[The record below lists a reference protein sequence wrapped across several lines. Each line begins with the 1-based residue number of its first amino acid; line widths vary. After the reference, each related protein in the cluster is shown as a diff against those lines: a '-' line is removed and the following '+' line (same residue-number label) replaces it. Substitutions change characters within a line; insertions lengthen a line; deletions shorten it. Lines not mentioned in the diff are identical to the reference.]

1 MSKLQSASPGK
12 FLVFLLV
19 VAVVFAYIA
28 AKWDEFSQQS
38 ALYDGSYGGTPV
50 SDEGLDGT
58 GLDTSGQDAT
68 QEQGA
73 SPDGTSAGGTGD
85 SGAAGSTPLPN
96 TSTGSFA
103 DLRVERT
110 AIYDRQVEQLQ
121 AIANDPNA
129 SASAREQAQQALVQ
143 LTQRQGVEQQIEQ
156 LIRSKGYDD
165 AVVFV
170 YDQAAIVVLKAD
182 RFEQADAARIA
193 DIVRQVTGIGYEGIR
208 IVTRKS

>member
-1 MSKLQSASPGK
+1 MGKVQAGSPAR

-28 AKWDEFSQQS
+28 AKWDDFNHQS
-38 ALYDGSYGGTPV
+38 ALY
-50 SDEGLDGT
+50 EG
-58 GLDTSGQDAT
+58 
-68 QEQGA
+68 
-73 SPDGTSAGGTGD
+73 SAGGVDLEQQGGTTVGLEGTETG
-85 SGAAGSTPLPN
+85 SSPLPEG
-96 TSTGSFA
+96 TATGEGGAQLPGEATPDLEGGSFA
-103 DLRVERT
+103 ELRVQRT

-121 AIANDPNA
+121 AIASDPDA

-156 LIRSKGYDD
+156 LIRSKGYED

-170 YDQAAIVVLKAD
+170 YDQAAIVVVKAD
-182 RFEQADAARIA
+182 RFAQADAARIA

-208 IVTRKS
+208 IVTRDS

>member
-1 MSKLQSASPGK
+1 MSKVQAASPAR
-12 FLVFLLV
+12 FLVFLVV

-28 AKWDEFSQQS
+28 AKWDDFNHQS
-38 ALYDGSYGGTPV
+38 ALYQGGTGTV
-50 SDEGLDGT
+50 SLDQQGLGT
-58 GLDTSGQDAT
+58 TDMTGSDTAGGSAALPGDQ
-68 QEQGA
+68 
-73 SPDGTSAGGTGD
+73 GTSAGAEGQA
-85 SGAAGSTPLPN
+85 GALPDVQA
-96 TSTGSFA
+96 GSFA
-103 DLRVERT
+103 ELRVQRT

-156 LIRSKGYDD
+156 LIKSKGYED

-170 YDQAAIVVLKAD
+170 YDQAAIVVVKAD
-182 RFEQADAARIA
+182 RFAQADAARIA

-208 IVTRKS
+208 IVTRNS

>member
-1 MSKLQSASPGK
+1 MTRLRAGSPGK

-38 ALYDGSYGGTPV
+38 ALQDAGFGDTTAVGEDMGQPGEDTAQGGAAGEQGAP
-50 SDEGLDGT
+50 LDGT
-58 GLDTSGQDAT
+58 LG
-68 QEQGA
+68 QGA
-73 SPDGTSAGGTGD
+73 GQAGAGD
-85 SGAAGSTPLPN
+85 TQQLAESS
-96 TSTGSFA
+96 GSFA
-103 DLRVERT
+103 DLRVQRA
-110 AIYDRQVEQLQ
+110 AIYDRQLEQLQ
-121 AIANDPNA
+121 AIANNANA

-156 LIRSKGYDD
+156 LIRSKGYED

-170 YDQAAIVVLKAD
+170 YDQAAIVVVKAD
-182 RFEQADAARIA
+182 RFQQADAARVA

-208 IVTRKS
+208 IVTRDS